1 MPSDPVLIAIDG
13 PSGVGKSTIA
23 ARVASELDLPYLETG
38 AMYRALGW
46 QLLRTGIDP
55 TDREAVEAVAR
66 EIDLELIEGKGNRA
80 IVLLDG
86 QPLDSN
92 IRSPAV
98 SEATSLASS
107 HPGVRREMVERQRSF
122 AHGRGAVL
130 EGRDIGT
137 RVFPDTPFKF
147 FLTAPQD
154 VRVERR
160 IKQLAKIEADQLD
173 RENIE
178 AEVEA
183 RDDRDRGREESPLTM
198 NESYTLLDTGDL
210 TIDEVVE
217 RIASAIR

>member
-23 ARVASELDLPYLETG
+23 ARVARELDLPYLETG

-46 QLLRTGIDP
+46 QLMKAGIDP
-55 TDREAVEAVAR
+55 TDREAVERMAT
-66 EIDLELIEGKGNRA
+66 EIDLELAEGEGNRA

-98 SEATSLASS
+98 SEATSHASS
-107 HPGVRREMVERQRSF
+107 HPGVRREMVERQRLF
-122 AHGRGAVL
+122 AYGRGAVL

-154 VRVERR
+154 IRIERR
-160 IKQLAKIEADQLD
+160 IKQLAGIAADSLD
-173 RENIE
+173 REKIKV
-178 AEVEA
+178 EVEA
-183 RDDRDRGREESPLTM
+183 RDERDRRREESPLTM
-198 NESYTLLDTGDL
+198 NDSYTILDTGDL
-210 TIDEVVE
+210 AIDEVVE
-217 RIASAIR
+217 RIVGAVR

>member
-55 TDREAVEAVAR
+55 TDREAVEAMAR
-66 EIDLELIEGKGNRA
+66 EIDLELIEGEGNRA

-160 IKQLAKIEADQLD
+160 IKQLAEIEADQLD